1 MNVALIFAGGT
12 GQRMNAS
19 AKPKQFL
26 DLYGKPIILYTLEHF
41 EEHEEIDK
49 IVIVCL
55 ESWIKE
61 LERFLR
67 CYDIKKVIKIIP
79 GSETGHESIYNG
91 LKALEDICKKDD
103 IILIHDGVRPLITSE
118 LISTNIA
125 KAKEC
130 GNAITA
136 ERATE
141 SVISSENGDLVSS
154 VPNRDSMYTAK
165 APQSFEYGMIW
176 DLYRRARKD
185 KFSTID
191 SAHLLSI
198 YGKEMHLIQSTPNNI
213 KITLPADYYIFRA
226 LYEANENKQILGF

>member
-1 MNVALIFAGGT
+1 MNVALISAGGT

-79 GSETGHESIYNG
+79 GGETGHESIYNG

-118 LISTNIA
+118 LISANIA